1 MVTRLVALSI
11 VLVLSGVPALTVLC
25 EGWCPM
31 AEHTAASTATAE
43 CHEHAPSSV
52 GPRVASRHHDCDHQL
67 SVTAAVVTEVR
78 HTTVPFGSSLAAVLE
93 TSHPT
98 IAAARMMP
106 SFSGLRGSPPGSAPS
121 SFSVLRI

>member
-1 MVTRLVALSI
+1 MTRLMALSI

-31 AEHTAASTATAE
+31 TDHPARNSATTE
-43 CHEHAPSSV
+43 CHEHGPSSE
-52 GPRVASRHHDCDHQL
+52 GPRLTSRHHDCDHQL
-67 SVTAAVVTEVR
+67 SVTAAVMTELR
-78 HTTVPFGSSLAAVLE
+78 HSAVSFGSSLAAVLE

-98 IAAARMMP
+98 IAAARMMA
-106 SFSGLRGSPPGSAPS
+106 SFSGRRGSPPGAAPS